1 MDKKEQLTSIIKA
14 TTEVQKYFLKKKDS
28 SESRIQAIK
37 QELFELDIR
46 LDEQGRTRNMY
57 AMNTNSRKNVFSPI
71 QTDDKITEKESRL
84 EETIRTLMERKEK
97 LSQELDEEQAL
108 LADTDA
114 RLKLLRTA
122 LHSAAALGK
131 DPAFFDDPELDAFEF
146 LEPPEQHTDL
156 SEHGER
162 ILNLDAFDRSYL
174 TAILEKKVL
183 SPLEAGEH
191 KLENLQRM
199 IRTDPQQAQLMA
211 GDLVQRGKRIRMI
224 LKDQLDR
231 LQPDFDASL
240 PVNRALDNWI
250 MQFREQHPEFVMDAS
265 VHIKNET
272 LILPYIRELIL
283 FRLLGIFT
291 DNIVQHASANQ
302 IRLRIQINNAQA
314 DVFISDNGVGIPTDY
329 EKKVPWYSSLHKAEE
344 LLFLLNGHMQ
354 ITGAK
359 DYGTTVRFSIPLPSN
374 DR

>member
-28 SESRIQAIK
+28 SESRIQALK

-146 LEPPEQHTDL
+146 LTYP
-156 SEHGER
+156 S
-162 ILNLDAFDRSYL
+162 
-174 TAILEKKVL
+174 
-183 SPLEAGEH
+183 
-191 KLENLQRM
+191 M
-199 IRTDPQQAQLMA
+199 
-211 GDLVQRGKRIRMI
+211 
-224 LKDQLDR
+224 
-231 LQPDFDASL
+231 
-240 PVNRALDNWI
+240 VNA
-250 MQFREQHPEFVMDAS
+250 
-265 VHIKNET
+265 
-272 LILPYIRELIL
+272 Y
-283 FRLLGIFT
+283 
-291 DNIVQHASANQ
+291 
-302 IRLRIQINNAQA
+302 
-314 DVFISDNGVGIPTDY
+314 
-329 EKKVPWYSSLHKAEE
+329 
-344 LLFLLNGHMQ
+344 
-354 ITGAK
+354 
-359 DYGTTVRFSIPLPSN
+359 
-374 DR
+374 